1 MAIEQIKVQA
11 QKVQEQAQKLTTDVT
26 ASARQVF
33 LAGLGAFSLVEQ
45 EGEKLLQGG
54 GKLFEDL
61 VARGKKVEAAGKKRI
76 ADGRKQ
82 VETARKKTEE
92 SFERLQDEVSE
103 QLTKLVQRLGIPH
116 QDQIKALSDR
126 VAELTRK
133 IDAMQKSAAKA

>member
-1 MAIEQIKVQA
+1 RRYDCRSTARGRRCARAGHRTNAQTKGGEPMAIEQIKVQA

-103 QLTKLVQRLGIPH
+103 
-116 QDQIKALSDR
+116 
-126 VAELTRK
+126 
-133 IDAMQKSAAKA
+133 